1 MPACILDAAGTG
13 VMKATRRLDIDAHRI
28 RALETELEALR
39 DRNAAL
45 ERQIREDE
53 PRRIEERAQTVRLIM
68 AAREIHRA
76 LYTDNIHRL
85 ILETAIGVTS
95 AQRGCVL
102 RWVHGH
108 IEVVATVDVDAAVG
122 HPPSPFMSAIADRVR
137 TRGTPMRWAEREA
150 AFAVEGARGDASTN
164 GVAVPVLLQ
173 GQVAG
178 VILVLD
184 RVIGAFDAN
193 DEDNLLVLGGE
204 ASVALQNARLRDE
217 IHGAF
222 VTTLALLADLVEAR
236 DPYTAGHC
244 ERVSRY
250 ARATAR
256 RLNLS
261 DAQQQV
267 ACYAALL
274 HDIGKIG
281 ISDGILHKAGPLT
294 PQERARMQEHV
305 RIGNALLGKVPL
317 LRDVADVVLRHHEWY
332 DGRGYPDG
340 VAGDAIPIEA
350 RVVSVVDAYC
360 AMIDERSYKQPCS
373 AEDARAELHRWAG
386 TQFDPRVVEA
396 ALEAIEAIETGN
408 ADADEC
414 GPLPGILARRL
425 IEMELH

>member
-1 MPACILDAAGTG
+1 MAAISNWRPSTSVGVAATVMHSWIHPAMSVLSRIANGPSSARAKHSVEHPATDNHLVHRVPEIVALGHKFEACDLPACIMDAAGTG
-13 VMKATRRLDIDAHRI
+13 VMKATRRLDIDAHRV

-53 PRRIEERAQTVRLIM
+53 PRRIEERAQMVRLIS

-102 RWVHGH
+102 RWVHGQ
-108 IEVVATVDVDAAVG
+108 IEVAATVDVDVSVG
-122 HPPSPFMSAIADRVR
+122 QPPSPFMSAIADRVR

-150 AFAVEGARGDASTN
+150 AFAAEGARGDVSTN

-261 DAQQQV
+261 DAQ
-267 ACYAALL
+267 
-274 HDIGKIG
+274 
-281 ISDGILHKAGPLT
+281 
-294 PQERARMQEHV
+294 
-305 RIGNALLGKVPL
+305 
-317 LRDVADVVLRHHEWY
+317 
-332 DGRGYPDG
+332 
-340 VAGDAIPIEA
+340 
-350 RVVSVVDAYC
+350 
-360 AMIDERSYKQPCS
+360 
-373 AEDARAELHRWAG
+373 
-386 TQFDPRVVEA
+386 
-396 ALEAIEAIETGN
+396 
-408 ADADEC
+408 
-414 GPLPGILARRL
+414 
-425 IEMELH
+425 